1 MSITNYVKGCTKI
14 IAGNDNKLFLLPV
27 ANMDT
32 LAITANEITAIA
44 LEATADGFSIIE
56 ADLDSVGYTS
66 TGVAARGFF
75 SEQSLVMQFS
85 KKSTTLMT
93 LVDELRA
100 NAGCGIIAIRRDG
113 AGNYFLSGYAAVD
126 EMAGNRPYD
135 SVQADFN
142 SGASIEET
150 EEGNMYIVT
159 LSRKSAT
166 EEYLLDSILSGT
178 IDDGTAAFIEW
189 PV

>member
-100 NAGCGIIAIRRDG
+100 NAGSGI
-113 AGNYFLSGYAAVD
+113 S
-126 EMAGNRPYD
+126 
-135 SVQADFN
+135 
-142 SGASIEET
+142 
-150 EEGNMYIVT
+150 
-159 LSRKSAT
+159 
-166 EEYLLDSILSGT
+166 
-178 IDDGTAAFIEW
+178 
-189 PV
+189 